1 MLNAI
6 LSQGFIFG
14 LIISTIRLATP
25 LIYTAL
31 GEMFS
36 ERAGLLNIGLEG
48 IMAFGT
54 LSGFFGAYLTGNP
67 WMGVLFGVCGG
78 ILINLLYAFG
88 TVSLNGDH
96 TVNGMVLNI
105 LAVGL
110 ASYIYRTFFGITGE
124 PEVVQGFTELKIPL
138 LSKIPVLGETL
149 FSHTI
154 LVYLAFILIPICH
167 IVLFKTT
174 FGLKLRSVGEYPKA
188 ADTLGVNVIK
198 MKYIGAMICGGLAGL
213 GGAYLSIAY
222 MNKFLDSMVAGR
234 GYIALAAVIFGKW
247 KPAGI
252 LGACLLFGFADALQL
267 RLQAI
272 GFQIPYQFLIMLP
285 YVLTL
290 VALAGV
296 VGKTVGPAANG
307 QPYIRSK

>member
-1 MLNAI
+1 MLEAI
-6 LSQGFIFG
+6 FSQGFLLG
-14 LIISTIRLATP
+14 LVISTIRLATP

-54 LSGFFGAYLTGNP
+54 LSGFLGAYIFNNP
-67 WMGVLFGVCGG
+67 WAGVLFGILGG
-78 ILINLLYAFG
+78 MLINLIYAFA
-88 TVSLNGDH
+88 TVTLNGDH

-110 ASYIYRTFFGITGE
+110 ASYIYRSFFGITGE
-124 PEVVQGFTELKIPL
+124 PEVVQGFQELHLPL
-138 LSKIPVLGETL
+138 LSKIPFLGETL

-188 ADTLGVNVIK
+188 ADTLGVNVTR
-198 MKYIGAMICGGLAGL
+198 MKYIGAMLCGGLAGL
-213 GGAYLSIAY
+213 GGAYLTIAY
-222 MNKFLDSMVAGR
+222 MNKFLDNMVAGR
-234 GYIALAAVIFGKW
+234 GFIALAAVIFGKW
-247 KPAGI
+247 KPQGI
-252 LGACLLFGFADALQL
+252 LWACLLFGFADAFQL

-290 VALAGV
+290 IALAGV

-307 QPYIRSK
+307 QPYIKSK

>member
-1 MLNAI
+1 MLEAI
-6 LSQGFIFG
+6 FSQGFLLG
-14 LIISTIRLATP
+14 LVISTIRLATP

-54 LSGFFGAYLTGNP
+54 LSGFFGAYLFNNP
-67 WMGVLFGVCGG
+67 WAGVLFGILGG
-78 ILINLLYAFG
+78 MLINLIYAFA
-88 TVSLNGDH
+88 TITLNGDH

-110 ASYIYRTFFGITGE
+110 ASYIYRSFFGITGE
-124 PEVVQGFTELKIPL
+124 PEVVQGFMDLRLPL
-138 LSKIPVLGETL
+138 LSKIPFLGETL

-167 IVLFKTT
+167 ILLFKTT

-188 ADTLGVNVIK
+188 ADTLGVNVTR
-198 MKYIGAMICGGLAGL
+198 MKHTAAMLCGGLAGL
-213 GGAYLSIAY
+213 GGAYLTIAY
-222 MNKFLDSMVAGR
+222 MNKFLDNMVAGR
-234 GYIALAAVIFGKW
+234 GFIALAAVIFGKW
-247 KPAGI
+247 KPQGI
-252 LGACLLFGFADALQL
+252 LWACLLFGFADAFQL

-296 VGKTVGPAANG
+296 VGKTVGPAAVG
-307 QPYIRSK
+307 KAYIKSK

>member
-1 MLNAI
+1 MLDAVFF
-6 LSQGFIFG
+6 QGFLLG

-54 LSGFFGAYLTGNP
+54 LSGFFGAYLFGNP
-67 WMGVLFGVCGG
+67 WVGVLFGICGG
-78 ILINLLYAFG
+78 MLINLIYAFA

-105 LAVGL
+105 FAVGL
-110 ASYIYRTFFGITGE
+110 ASYIYRSFFGITGE
-124 PEVVQGFTELKIPL
+124 PEVVQGFSDLKLPV
-138 LSKIPVLGETL
+138 LSKIPMLGETL

-154 LVYLAFILIPICH
+154 LVYLAFILIPLCH
-167 IVLFKTT
+167 VVLFKTT

-188 ADTLGVNVIK
+188 AETLGVNVTK
-198 MKYIGAMICGGLAGL
+198 MKYIGAMLCGGLAGL
-213 GGAYLSIAY
+213 GGAYLTIAY
-222 MNKFLDSMVAGR
+222 MNKFLDNMVAGR
-234 GYIALAAVIFGKW
+234 GFIALAAVIFGKW
-247 KPAGI
+247 KPQGI
-252 LGACLLFGFADALQL
+252 LWACLLFGFADALQL

-285 YVLTL
+285 YILTL
-290 VALAGV
+290 VALVGV
-296 VGKTVGPAANG
+296 VGKTVGPAAVG
-307 QPYIRSK
+307 QPYIKSK